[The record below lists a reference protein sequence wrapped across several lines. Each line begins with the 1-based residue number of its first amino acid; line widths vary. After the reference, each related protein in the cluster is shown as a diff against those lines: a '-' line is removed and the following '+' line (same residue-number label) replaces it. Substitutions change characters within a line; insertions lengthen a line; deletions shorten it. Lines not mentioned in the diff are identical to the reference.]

1 MVIWMLIGVGCIAI
15 CAAALIA
22 EWKFGVDLA
31 AIAFAPV
38 VAIAGICILII
49 CPLMRMSDN
58 REIDEYIRQKAYIE
72 THTAVNAVEDAAL
85 TSKKIELNGWLYKA
99 QSDKTRHGAWSLYP
113 DAVMELEPIEEGGD
127 TVC

>member
-58 REIDEYIRQKAYIE
+58 LEIDEYIRQKAYIE

-113 DAVMELEPIEEGGD
+113 DAVMELEPIE
-127 TVC
+127 

>member
-72 THTAVNAVEDAAL
+72 THTAVNAVEDGAL

-113 DAVMELEPIEEGGD
+113 DAVMELEPIE
-127 TVC
+127 

>member
-49 CPLMRMSDN
+49 CPLTRMSDN

-113 DAVMELEPIEEGGD
+113 DAGMELEPIE
-127 TVC
+127 

>member
-31 AIAFAPV
+31 AIAVAPV

-113 DAVMELEPIEEGGD
+113 DAVMELEPIE
-127 TVC
+127 

>member
-15 CAAALIA
+15 CAAAFIA
-22 EWKFGVDLA
+22 EWKFCVDLA

-99 QSDKTRHGAWSLYP
+99 QSDKTRHGAWSIYP
-113 DAVMELEPIEEGGD
+113 DAVMELEPID
-127 TVC
+127 

>member
-38 VAIAGICILII
+38 VAITGICILII

-113 DAVMELEPIEEGGD
+113 DAVMELEPID
-127 TVC
+127 

>member
-85 TSKKIELNGWLYKA
+85 TSKKIELNGWLHKA

-113 DAVMELEPIEEGGD
+113 DAVMELEPIE
-127 TVC
+127 

>member
-58 REIDEYIRQKAYIE
+58 REIDEYIRRC
-72 THTAVNAVEDAAL
+72 V
-85 TSKKIELNGWLYKA
+85 
-99 QSDKTRHGAWSLYP
+99 
-113 DAVMELEPIEEGGD
+113 
-127 TVC
+127 

>member
-113 DAVMELEPIEEGGD
+113 DAVMELEPID
-127 TVC
+127 

>member
-85 TSKKIELNGWLYKA
+85 TSKKLELNGWLYKA

-113 DAVMELEPIEEGGD
+113 DAVMELEPIE
-127 TVC
+127 

>member
-99 QSDKTRHGAWSLYP
+99 QSDKTRHGAWSIYP
-113 DAVMELEPIEEGGD
+113 DAVMELEPIE
-127 TVC
+127 

>member
-1 MVIWMLIGVGCIAI
+1 MVIWMLIGGGCIAI

-113 DAVMELEPIEEGGD
+113 DAVMELEPIE
-127 TVC
+127 

>member
-1 MVIWMLIGVGCIAI
+1 MTWLFGCLSGSGASAI

-113 DAVMELEPIEEGGD
+113 DAVMELEPIE
-127 TVC
+127 

>member
-22 EWKFGVDLA
+22 ERKFGVDLA
-31 AIAFAPV
+31 AIVVAPV

-113 DAVMELEPIEEGGD
+113 DAVMELEPIE
-127 TVC
+127 

>member
-49 CPLMRMSDN
+49 CPLMRMSDK

-99 QSDKTRHGAWSLYP
+99 QSDKTRHGAWSIYP
-113 DAVMELEPIEEGGD
+113 DAVMELEPIE
-127 TVC
+127 

>member
-22 EWKFGVDLA
+22 ECKFGVDLA

-58 REIDEYIRQKAYIE
+58 REIDEDIRQKAYIE

-113 DAVMELEPIEEGGD
+113 DAVMELEPIE
-127 TVC
+127 

>member
-22 EWKFGVDLA
+22 EWTFGVDLA

-99 QSDKTRHGAWSLYP
+99 QSDKTRHGAWSIYP
-113 DAVMELEPIEEGGD
+113 DAVMELEPIE
-127 TVC
+127 

>member
-99 QSDKTRHGAWSLYP
+99 QSDKTRDGAWSLYP
-113 DAVMELEPIEEGGD
+113 DAVMELEPIE
-127 TVC
+127 

>member
-49 CPLMRMSDN
+49 CSLMRMSDN

-113 DAVMELEPIEEGGD
+113 DAVMELEPIE
-127 TVC
+127 

>member
-15 CAAALIA
+15 CAAALIT

-99 QSDKTRHGAWSLYP
+99 QSDKTRHGAWSIYP
-113 DAVMELEPIEEGGD
+113 DAVMELEPIE
-127 TVC
+127 

>member
-49 CPLMRMSDN
+49 CPLTRMSDN

-113 DAVMELEPIEEGGD
+113 DAVMELEPIE
-127 TVC
+127 

>member
-85 TSKKIELNGWLYKA
+85 TSKKIELNGRLYKA
-99 QSDKTRHGAWSLYP
+99 QSDKTRHGAWPLYP
-113 DAVMELEPIEEGGD
+113 DAVMELEPIE
-127 TVC
+127 

>member
-31 AIAFAPV
+31 AIAVAPV
-38 VAIAGICILII
+38 VAITGICILII

-113 DAVMELEPIEEGGD
+113 DAVMKLEPID
-127 TVC
+127 

>member
-99 QSDKTRHGAWSLYP
+99 QSDKTRHGAWALYP
-113 DAVMELEPIEEGGD
+113 DAVMELEPIE
-127 TVC
+127 

>member
-15 CAAALIA
+15 CAVALIA

-113 DAVMELEPIEEGGD
+113 DAVMELEPIE
-127 TVC
+127 

>member
-22 EWKFGVDLA
+22 EWKFGVDFA
-31 AIAFAPV
+31 AIATAAPV

-113 DAVMELEPIEEGGD
+113 DAVMELEPID
-127 TVC
+127 

>member
-99 QSDKTRHGAWSLYP
+99 QSDKTRHGAWSIYP
-113 DAVMELEPIEEGGD
+113 DAVMELEPID
-127 TVC
+127 

>member
-31 AIAFAPV
+31 AIAVAPV
-38 VAIAGICILII
+38 VAITGICILII

-113 DAVMELEPIEEGGD
+113 DAVMELEPID
-127 TVC
+127 

>member
-85 TSKKIELNGWLYKA
+85 TSKKMELNGWLYKA
-99 QSDKTRHGAWSLYP
+99 QSDKTRHGAWSIYP
-113 DAVMELEPIEEGGD
+113 DAVMELEPIE
-127 TVC
+127 

>member
-58 REIDEYIRQKAYIE
+58 REIDESIRQKAYIE

-113 DAVMELEPIEEGGD
+113 DAVMELEPIE
-127 TVC
+127 

>member
-85 TSKKIELNGWLYKA
+85 TSKKIELNGWRYKA
-99 QSDKTRHGAWSLYP
+99 QSDKPRHGAWSLYP
-113 DAVMELEPIEEGGD
+113 DAVMELEPIE
-127 TVC
+127 

>member
-49 CPLMRMSDN
+49 CQLMRMSDN

-113 DAVMELEPIEEGGD
+113 DAVMELEPIE
-127 TVC
+127 

>member
-22 EWKFGVDLA
+22 EWKFGVDFA
-31 AIAFAPV
+31 AIAVAPV

-113 DAVMELEPIEEGGD
+113 DAVMELEPID
-127 TVC
+127 

>member
-22 EWKFGVDLA
+22 EWKFGVDPA

-49 CPLMRMSDN
+49 CPLMRMSDY

-113 DAVMELEPIEEGGD
+113 DAVMELEPIE
-127 TVC
+127 

>member
-99 QSDKTRHGAWSLYP
+99 QSHKTRHGAWPLYP
-113 DAVMELEPIEEGGD
+113 DAVMELEPIE
-127 TVC
+127 

>member
-49 CPLMRMSDN
+49 CPLMGMSDN

-113 DAVMELEPIEEGGD
+113 DAVMELEPIE
-127 TVC
+127 

>member
-22 EWKFGVDLA
+22 EWKFGVDFA
-31 AIAFAPV
+31 AIDVAPV

-113 DAVMELEPIEEGGD
+113 DAVMELEPIE
-127 TVC
+127 

>member
-38 VAIAGICILII
+38 VAIAGICI
-49 CPLMRMSDN
+49 
-58 REIDEYIRQKAYIE
+58 
-72 THTAVNAVEDAAL
+72 
-85 TSKKIELNGWLYKA
+85 
-99 QSDKTRHGAWSLYP
+99 
-113 DAVMELEPIEEGGD
+113 
-127 TVC
+127 

>member
-22 EWKFGVDLA
+22 EWKFSVDLA

-113 DAVMELEPIEEGGD
+113 DAVMELEPIE
-127 TVC
+127 